1 MTTMGTHIHLTYGW
15 EVVEDMPEHRF
26 TLLKTPAGRP
36 ATVHGDDPV
45 LSILVDGQ
53 WRTWDMPTT
62 DSMYYVEQD
71 LDGEP

>member
-1 MTTMGTHIHLTYGW
+1 MTTMGIHIHLTYGW
-15 EVVEDMPEHRF
+15 EVVEDMPKHKF

-45 LSILVDGQ
+45 LSILVDGV
-53 WRTWDMPTT
+53 WHEWSMPTT
-62 DSMYYVEQD
+62 DNLRFAIED

>member
-1 MTTMGTHIHLTYGW
+1 MTTMGMHIHLTYGW
-15 EVVEDMPEHRF
+15 EVVEDMPKHRF

-45 LSILVDGQ
+45 LSILVDGK
-53 WRTWDMPTT
+53 WFSWDLSTT
-62 DSMYYVEQD
+62 DNVRFAVED